1 MYDVVIVGGG
11 PAGLSAALVLGRCR
25 RQVLVCDAGKPR
37 NATSRALHGYL
48 TRDGVA
54 PLEFLRLAREE
65 VRQYGIEPRA
75 STVTGITC
83 VKDGFRLSLD
93 DGETVSTR
101 AVLLATGVHD
111 QLPDVPGLEECYGVT
126 VHHCP
131 YCDGWEVR
139 DRQIAVLG
147 QGAGAAALALS
158 LKTWTREVSV
168 CTNGRPRISPRHRQQ
183 LDEQR
188 IPVYEPIIERLDH
201 VGGHVQRLL
210 LTDGR
215 AVPCD
220 AVFFSTGQHPQSDLP
235 RQLGCELTSKGV
247 VKTDHLGQTRVPGLY
262 VAGDASRD
270 VQFVIVAAAEGA
282 KAAVAINKSL
292 QARAG
297 QVVDT
302 ALAS

>member
-1 MYDVVIVGGG
+1 
-11 PAGLSAALVLGRCR
+11 
-25 RQVLVCDAGKPR
+25 VLVCDSGTPR

-48 TRDGVA
+48 TRDGIA

-65 VRQYGIEPRA
+65 LRQYGIEPRR
-75 STVTGITC
+75 STVTAIACT
-83 VKDGFRLSLD
+83 KEGFRVTLD
-93 DGETVSTR
+93 EAEMVSAR

-111 QLPDVPGLEECYGVT
+111 QLPEVAGLEECYGIT

-139 DRQIAVLG
+139 DRRIAVVG
-147 QGAGAAALALS
+147 QGGSAVALALS
-158 LKTWTREVSV
+158 LKTWSRDVALF
-168 CTNGRPRISPRHRQQ
+168 TNGHARIHPRHRRQLEEQQ
-183 LDEQR
+183 IHLHESAL
-188 IPVYEPIIERLDH
+188 ERVDH

-210 LTDGR
+210 LADGS

-220 AVFFSTGQHPQSDLP
+220 AVFFAARQRPQSDIP
-235 RQLGCELTSKGV
+235 RQLGCELTRRGV

-262 VAGDASRD
+262 VVGDASRD

-282 KAAVAINKSL
+282 KAAVSINKSL

-297 QVVDT
+297 HTMDA